1 MGSRL
6 RFGYTAQM
14 VFVCFF
20 ICLLLFLLLH
30 SEHLSFCYKQIKIK
44 IKKERGEKRCWEKQR
59 HLEMCAEQCGDACLS
74 LPEA

>member
-44 IKKERGEKRCWEKQR
+44 IKKEGGKEVLGEAATFGNVRRAMW
-59 HLEMCAEQCGDACLS
+59 
-74 LPEA
+74 